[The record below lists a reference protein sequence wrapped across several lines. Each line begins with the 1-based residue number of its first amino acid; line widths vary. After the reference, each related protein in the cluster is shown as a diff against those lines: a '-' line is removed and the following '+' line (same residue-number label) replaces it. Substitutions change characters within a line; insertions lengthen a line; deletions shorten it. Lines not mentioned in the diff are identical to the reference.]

1 MCENIDRC
9 DIYQK
14 GIKAPARKLKLSEI
28 PEKPWTHLTVDFIT
42 KLLLIAEKN
51 TILVVCNRLSKMM
64 YFVAIIERI
73 LAEELARWFRDNIWK
88 LYRLLESVM
97 SDREPQFAVKLAKE
111 LNRSLG
117 IEIRLSTSFHS
128 QSDRQTE

>member
-1 MCENIDRC
+1 
-9 DIYQK
+9 
-14 GIKAPARKLKLSEI
+14 
-28 PEKPWTHLTVDFIT
+28 
-42 KLLLIAEKN
+42 
-51 TILVVCNRLSKMM
+51 MM

-73 LAEELARWFRDNIWK
+73 LVEELARWFRDNIWK
-88 LYRLLESVM
+88 LYKLLESVM

-117 IEIRLSTSFHS
+117 IEIRLLTSFHS